1 MRQRKNKVS
10 TNLSTLRPPKGATA
24 NRKRVGRGMGS
35 GMGKTS
41 TRGHK
46 GQRSRSGS
54 RMMRGFEGGQM
65 PLHRRVPKRG
75 FTNIFRKEYRIVNLE
90 RLLELGEKNITQEIL
105 VKHRLA
111 GKNDL
116 IKVLGDGELKAAI
129 TVQAHK
135 FSKSAQE
142 KITKAGGKAEVIGA
156 AAVAEEP
163 AKPAAKKPKK

>member
-1 MRQRKNKVS
+1 M
-10 TNLSTLRPPKGATA
+10 NLSNLRAPKKA
-24 NRKRVGRGMGS
+24 NSNKKRVGRGMGS

-65 PLHRRVPKRG
+65 PLHRRLPKRG
-75 FTNIFRKEYRIVNLE
+75 FTNIFRTEYTILNIERIAELVAADVTLE
-90 RLLELGEKNITQEIL
+90 TL
-105 VKHRLA
+105 VKAGLA
-111 GKNDL
+111 KNGEL
-116 IKVLGDGELKAAI
+116 VKVLGDGELKKKVN
-129 TVQAHK
+129 VQAHK

-156 AAVAEEP
+156 A
-163 AKPAAKKPKK
+163 